1 MEIADRPFTKN
12 EREELESYVALYIQ
26 LLRAVLFLVFI
37 AFVGTLL
44 RSIEVGLLGDSYYFL
59 IATAIVA
66 ALIYFRSKRWTGG
79 TELRRQIREDL
90 KVGKAKVL
98 ILEPAT
104 VVEIEEVED
113 EGPSYIIENTSGETI
128 LLTGQH
134 LYQAKHRRFPW
145 SRIEIVEA
153 PHSSM
158 FLSLKKA
165 GSPIPVTSKRAA
177 LPYETA
183 KQLGCFD
190 RSYIILDEAGK
201 SLLNKT

>member
-1 MEIADRPFTKN
+1 MKITDRPFTKK

-37 AFVGTLL
+37 VIVGTFF
-44 RSIEVGLLGDSYYFL
+44 RAIEFGLLGNSYYFL
-59 IATAIVA
+59 IPTAIAA
-66 ALIYFRSKRWTGG
+66 ALIYLRSKRWTGG
-79 TELRRQIREDL
+79 AELRRKILEDL
-90 KVGKAKVL
+90 KAGNARVL
-98 ILEPAT
+98 ILEPVT

-113 EGPSYIIENTSGETI
+113 EGPSYIIEDKNGDTV

-134 LYQAKHRRFPW
+134 LDEAKHKRFPW
-145 SRIEIVEA
+145 SRIAIVEA
-153 PHSSM
+153 PQSSM
-158 FLSLKKA
+158 FLSVKKA
-165 GSPIPVTSKRAA
+165 GSPVPVTSKRAA

-201 SLLNKT
+201 SLLAKS

>member
-1 MEIADRPFTKN
+1 METADRPFTKK

-26 LLRAVLFLVFI
+26 LLRAALFLVFVVI
-37 AFVGTLL
+37 VGALF
-44 RSIEVGLLGDSYYFL
+44 RAVEFGLSGNGYYFL
-59 IATAIVA
+59 VPTAIVA

-79 TELRRQIREDL
+79 AELRRKIREDL
-90 KVGKAKVL
+90 KVGQAKVL
-98 ILEPAT
+98 VLEPTT

-113 EGPSYIIENTSGETI
+113 EGPSYIIEDKSGETV

-134 LYQAKHRRFPW
+134 LDEAKRKRFPW

-158 FLSLKKA
+158 FLSVKKA

-177 LPYETA
+177 LSYDVA
-183 KQLGCFD
+183 KQLGCLD

-201 SLLNKT
+201 SLLAES